1 MHAIKTVKPSK
12 VCKEHSSHVGKIFV
26 YVLLGLYALW
36 ILMPFLTIIVTSF
49 TSTQEYVDA
58 TGYIWWPQKFSFEG
72 YRLLF
77 MDDPYAIDGIPS
89 LLRGFFNTMWITLIP
104 LVSSLFLSL
113 LVAYCYSKWN
123 FPCKNLLFVITT
135 TFMFIPLGSFGFVS
149 YMFYQNIGWTEGN
162 AAVLPLLIPGLFGAA
177 STIFFLRPYVDGISK
192 EIIEAAEID
201 GMGFWRIFFTII
213 VPLSKPALVAQFIF
227 GFVGGYNNYSTAL
240 MYLNNSSEN
249 LWTLQ
254 IALQKLIAYLSGSQ
268 DYNFLCATALMAM
281 LPLVVVYIV
290 CQKFFVEGITF
301 GGGKE

>member
-254 IALQKLIAYLSGSQ
+254 IALQKLKILRGGHHVRWRQRIDFPECVHLFAR
-268 DYNFLCATALMAM
+268 LCR
-281 LPLVVVYIV
+281 LPI
-290 CQKFFVEGITF
+290 
-301 GGGKE
+301 